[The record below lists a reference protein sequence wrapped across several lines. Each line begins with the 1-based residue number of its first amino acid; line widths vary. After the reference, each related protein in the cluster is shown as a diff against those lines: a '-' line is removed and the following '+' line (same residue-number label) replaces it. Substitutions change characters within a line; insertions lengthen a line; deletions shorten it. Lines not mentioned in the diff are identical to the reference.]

1 MKSEIKGNQAFRYLE
16 LELAPGEMIQTESG
30 AMATMDAALDVTA
43 RLNGGL
49 LKGLARK
56 FLGSES
62 LFINEFTNNSS
73 SPKTLTLTTQCPG
86 DLCAIELNNQSI
98 NLEAGAY
105 ICSTPGVTLGLRYA
119 GLTSFIGREG
129 LFKLVASGTG
139 TVWFASFGAFIKR
152 ELQGEYIV
160 DSGHLVAY
168 EPTIQLKTQLSN
180 GIIGSFFGGEGLVMR
195 LEGTGSFWMQTR
207 SLGGLASWVNPRF

>member
-1 MKSEIKGNQAFRYLE
+1 MKTEIKGNQAFRYLE
-16 LELAPGEMIQTESG
+16 VELAPGETIQTESG

-43 RLNGGL
+43 RFNGGFV
-49 LKGLARK
+49 KGLARK

-62 LFINEFTNNSS
+62 LFINEFTNNTSV
-73 SPKTLTLTTQCPG
+73 PKKLSLTTQCPG
-86 DLCAIELNNQSI
+86 DLCALELNNQTI
-98 NLEAGAY
+98 NLEGGAY

-119 GLTSFIGREG
+119 GVGSFLGREG
-129 LFKLVASGTG
+129 LFKLEVSGTG
-139 TVWFASFGAFIKR
+139 TVWFASYGAFVKR

-168 EPTIQLKTQLSN
+168 EPSIRIKTQLSN
-180 GIIGSFFGGEGLVMR
+180 GIIGSFVSGEGLVMR
-195 LEGTGSFWMQTR
+195 LEGSGSFWMQTR